1 MIVVYHL
8 LSSVVLIFLSYE
20 EFEKVEYVIFDTAFN
35 WTYYLQQIF
44 NILDRKNNDKMYGR
58 LLEQPVSAEG

>member
-20 EFEKVEYVIFDTAFN
+20 EFEKVKYVIFDTAFN